1 MGFRIDFSSQARSF
15 LKRLPKEISLR
26 ITKKFR
32 EMGKNPFRYLRH
44 YEGKYYKFRIGD
56 YRALI
61 DVVFLDSILYV
72 EVLDKRGRV
81 YK

>member
-1 MGFRIDFSSQARSF
+1 MEFVTKFSSVAERYFKKLPFDVSRRI
-15 LKRLPKEISLR
+15 LKKLAEVEKE
-26 ITKKFR
+26 
-32 EMGKNPFRYLRH
+32 PFRYLRH
-44 YEGKYYKFRIGD
+44 YEGEYFKLRIGD

-61 DVVFLDSILYV
+61 DVDFGEGFLIV